1 MGGRRVGSQ
10 QTGRGL
16 ASVDKSDCRAAG
28 STVNTREH
36 PPTELALS
44 GLSSPGCPGTSTRSS
59 SSQALRLLLPEKA
72 FIASLEQKEEAKLE
86 AGGGQGCE
94 DADGHPSCAAAA
106 QSCLTGPGIRPAP
119 GSAQGLPRARG
130 SGRGGSETRGGLR
143 AGAEG
148 RDPARARTAQVSAVS
163 LPSASPRYHHSLSG
177 YFMLM

>member
-1 MGGRRVGSQ
+1 MGLRPWTRVTAALLVPPSTPGNTLPLSWLYPASAP
-10 QTGRGL
+10 TGP
-16 ASVDKSDCRAAG
+16 C
-28 STVNTREH
+28 
-36 PPTELALS
+36 
-44 GLSSPGCPGTSTRSS
+44 CPGTSTRSS
-59 SSQALRLLLPEKA
+59 LGQALRRPLPEKA
-72 FIASLEQKEEAKLE
+72 FVASLEQKEEAKLE